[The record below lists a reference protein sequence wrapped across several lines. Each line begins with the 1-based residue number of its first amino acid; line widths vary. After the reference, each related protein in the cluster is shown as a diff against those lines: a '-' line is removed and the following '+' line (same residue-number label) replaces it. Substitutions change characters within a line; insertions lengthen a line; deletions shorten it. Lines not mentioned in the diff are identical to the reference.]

1 MEVQAEY
8 FAPKQDIML
17 QNEGATDIYIVV
29 SGQVV
34 SSLSLIM

>member
-8 FAPKQDIML
+8 FPPKQDIML
-17 QNEGATDIYIVV
+17 QNEGAADIYIVV
-29 SGQVV
+29 SGGVV